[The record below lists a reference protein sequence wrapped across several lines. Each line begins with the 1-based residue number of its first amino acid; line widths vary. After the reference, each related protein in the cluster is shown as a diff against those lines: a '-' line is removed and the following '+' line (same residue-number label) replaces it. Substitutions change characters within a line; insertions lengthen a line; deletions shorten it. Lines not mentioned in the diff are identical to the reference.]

1 MEIVE
6 VFLLFVIAVEGVLM
20 LRKKPTYKIE
30 EPSMANRRD
39 VHGVYRNPLGDSYRK
54 SSRNLYVPIK
64 PGSKMID
71 SLEDDEE

>member
-6 VFLLFVIAVEGVLM
+6 IFLLFAIVVEGAIA
-20 LRKKPTYKIE
+20 LRKKPSYKKE
-30 EPSMANRRD
+30 EPITTNRRD
-39 VHGVYRNPLGDSYRK
+39 VHGVYRNPLGDNYRK

-71 SLEDDEE
+71 GLEDDEE